1 MWKTVL
7 IVAAG
12 TGLIGCTGGKDVSHG
27 ARQGVER
34 TGSVTGSTP
43 QPPQSNNENRGPS
56 SAEAYGT
63 NRSSGTEGTR
73 GR

>member
-1 MWKTVL
+1 MRRMALVL
-7 IVAAG
+7 VAGA
-12 TGLIGCTGGKDVSHG
+12 GLIGCTGGKDVSHG

-34 TGSVTGSTP
+34 TGSATGSTP
-43 QPPQSNNENRGPS
+43 QPPQSNNESRGPT
-56 SAEAYGT
+56 SADAYGT

>member
-1 MWKTVL
+1 MTKLVL
-7 IVAAG
+7 VLLAG
-12 TGLIGCTGGKDVSHG
+12 VGLMGCTGGKDVSHG
-27 ARQGVER
+27 AREGVER
-34 TGSVTGSTP
+34 TGSLTGSTP
-43 QPPQSNNENRGPS
+43 QPPQSNNETRGQS

>member
-1 MWKTVL
+1 MRRTVL
-7 IVAAG
+7 VLLAG
-12 TGLIGCTGGKDVSHG
+12 AGLIGCTGGKDVSHG
-27 ARQGVER
+27 AREGVER
-34 TGSVTGSTP
+34 TGSLTGSTP
-43 QPPQSNNENRGPS
+43 QPSQSNNESRGPS